1 MARKMK
7 VTYIEEE
14 VIENFKVF
22 DHDDN
27 GFSSAAELRHVMT
40 ILGKV
45 DEMIR
50 EADDDGMLRRRVGA
64 IPRWARARSPA
75 TSCRRRSMDLTQQSR
90 KERRYRV

>member
-50 EADDDGMLRRRVGA
+50 EADDDGVGHGDDA
-64 IPRWARARSPA
+64 DGAPDPFNGMRTRAVASS
-75 TSCRRRSMDLTQQSR
+75 TL
-90 KERRYRV
+90 